1 MKKISDE
8 RLVLRNLQ
16 NIKITYFV
24 QTIGILCI
32 LGYELAIGGLEGMRQ
47 NPLWLVF
54 MLTTVVYTYLSMSV
68 SVEHE
73 TKVKDPKKSLMISL
87 VVLSLISLVVAYLTS
102 ITPNYGYGEG
112 VLIGAII
119 FICGYIPCFYVY
131 RLRYKQQEDLEDDD
145 E

>member
-16 NIKITYFV
+16 NIKITYIV
-24 QTIGILCI
+24 QTIGILGI
-32 LGYELAIGGLEGMRQ
+32 LGYELAQGGVEGMRQ

-54 MLTTVVYTYLSMSV
+54 MLTSVVYAYMTMSV

-73 TKVKDPKKSLMISL
+73 TKMKDPKKSLMISV
-87 VVLSLISLVVAYLTS
+87 VVLILIALVVAYLTS
-102 ITPNYGYGEG
+102 ITPNFGYGDG
-112 VLIGAII
+112 GLIGAII
-119 FICGYIPCFYVY
+119 FICGYIPCHYVY
-131 RLRYKQQEDLEDDD
+131 RLRQKQQEDLEDD

>member
-16 NIKITYFV
+16 NIKITYIV

-32 LGYELAIGGLEGMRQ
+32 LGYELAQGGVEGMRQ

-54 MLTTVVYTYLSMSV
+54 MLTSVVYAYMTMSV

-73 TKVKDPKKSLMISL
+73 TKMKNPKKSLIISV
-87 VVLSLISLVVAYLTS
+87 VVLILIAVVVAYLTS
-102 ITPNYGYGEG
+102 ITPNFGYGDG
-112 VLIGAII
+112 ALIGAII
-119 FICGYIPCFYVY
+119 FICGYIPCHYVY
-131 RLRYKQQEDLEDDD
+131 RLRQKQQEDLE
-145 E
+145 

>member
-16 NIKITYFV
+16 NIKITYIV

-32 LGYELAIGGLEGMRQ
+32 LGYELAQGGVEGMRQ

-54 MLTTVVYTYLSMSV
+54 MLTSVVYAYMTMSV

-73 TKVKDPKKSLMISL
+73 TKMKNPKKSLIISV
-87 VVLSLISLVVAYLTS
+87 VVLILIAVVVAYLTS
-102 ITPNYGYGEG
+102 ITPNFGYGDG
-112 VLIGAII
+112 ALIGAIL
-119 FICGYIPCFYVY
+119 FICGYIPCHYVY
-131 RLRYKQQEDLEDDD
+131 RLRQKQQEDLEDD

>member
-1 MKKISDE
+1 MKKITDE
-8 RLVLRNLQ
+8 RLLLRNLQ
-16 NIKITYFV
+16 NIKIAYIV

-32 LGYELAIGGLEGMRQ
+32 LGYELAQGGLEGMRQ

-102 ITPNYGYGEG
+102 ITPNFGWGQG
-112 VLIGAII
+112 GMIGAII
-119 FICGYIPCFYVY
+119 FICGYVPCHYVY
-131 RLRYKQQEDLEDDD
+131 RLRQKQQEHLEDD

>member
-1 MKKISDE
+1 MKKVSDE

-16 NIKITYFV
+16 NIKITYIV

-32 LGYELAIGGLEGMRQ
+32 LGYELAQGGLEGMRQ

-54 MLTTVVYTYLSMSV
+54 MLTTVVYTYMSMSV

-73 TKVKDPKKSLMISL
+73 TKMKDPKKSLMISL
-87 VVLSLISLVVAYLTS
+87 VVLTLIALVVAYLTS
-102 ITPNYGYGEG
+102 ITPNFGYGDG
-112 VLIGAII
+112 TLMGAII
-119 FICGYIPCFYVY
+119 FVCGYIPCHYVY
-131 RLRYKQQEDLEDDD
+131 RLRQKQQEDLEDD